1 MDKQLDKHILQLNQL
16 QQDEHPENKPLGKP

>member
-16 QQDEHPENKPLGKP
+16 QHDEHPENKPLGKP